1 MRRLSLPSR
10 WTRTLRQDAQAGVV
24 LGVQSV
30 PDGLATGLLAGLS
43 PLNGL
48 YGYMVGTLAGAAVT
62 SSAFMVVQG
71 TGAMAMVIADV
82 PGLRPGAGQ
91 AQAVATLAVLTG
103 AVMLLAGFL
112 KLGSLLR
119 FVSNAVLVGFMN
131 AVGVNIVLGQ
141 VANLTGYAA
150 DGDNRIVRTVNTF
163 LSPAHVDW
171 PSVVIGLSTIALIV
185 VLERTRVGSM
195 GLVVA
200 VIATSGLA
208 ALLGWASVATLDD
221 LGVSLEGLPP
231 LSLPSVALV
240 PQLLV
245 PAASLAF
252 VGLVQGAGISAI
264 YGTADG
270 QRADVSRDFVGQGA
284 ANVASAVA
292 GGMPVGGSASASAIN
307 AAAGARTRLA
317 PMIAALVMALV
328 VLLFGSTVG
337 HLAMPALAGLLILV
351 GIRTIKPGDIESVWK
366 AGLVQ
371 RAVMVVT
378 FVLTMLV
385 PLQYAVLV
393 GVGVSVVLHVV
404 QQSNQVM
411 IRQRVPTEAGHV
423 IEIDPVPVVPAGQVV
438 VLQPYGSL
446 FFASAPVFEAAL
458 PRVDAGSRR
467 SVVIVRLRGHVDLGT
482 TFIDV
487 LARYAAQL
495 DDAGSRL
502 VIASVGTAV
511 VRQLS
516 AGGVIDIVGPEG
528 VVVGDERVGAAVAR
542 AVSDAQEWIAAD
554 PRSARGPGDPGGPST
569 PGGPASG

>member
-1 MRRLSLPSR
+1 MTRVRVPSR
-10 WTRTLRQDAQAGVV
+10 WTATLRRDAQAGVV

-82 PGLRPGAGQ
+82 PGLHGGADQ

-150 DGDNRIVRTVNTF
+150 PGDNRIVRTINTI
-163 LSPAHVDW
+163 LSPSSVDW
-171 PSVVIGLSTIALIV
+171 PSVAIGVATIALIV
-185 VLERTRVGSM
+185 GLERTRVGSI

-200 VIATSGLA
+200 VIATSAFA
-208 ALLGWASVATLDD
+208 ALLGWSTVATLND
-221 LGVSLEGLPP
+221 LGVVLEGLPP
-231 LSLPSVALV
+231 LTLPSAVLA
-240 PQLLV
+240 PQLLL

-252 VGLVQGAGISAI
+252 VGLVQGAGISAV
-264 YGTADG
+264 YGKADG
-270 QRADVSRDFVGQGA
+270 QRADASRDFVGQGVAHA
-284 ANVASAVA
+284 ACAVS
-292 GGMPVGGSASASAIN
+292 GGRPVGGSASASAIY

-317 PMIAALVMALV
+317 PMIAALVMAVV
-328 VLLFGSTVG
+328 VLLFGPAVG
-337 HLAMPALAGLLILV
+337 YLAMPALAGLLILV
-351 GIRTIKPGDIESVWK
+351 GVRTIKPDDIKSVWK
-366 AGLVQ
+366 AGQVQ
-371 RAVMVVT
+371 RVVLVVT

-385 PLQYAVLV
+385 PLQYAVVV

-404 QQSNQVM
+404 QQSNRVVV
-411 IRQRVPTEAGHV
+411 RQRVVSASGDVVEV
-423 IEIDPVPVVPAGQVV
+423 DPVAVVPAGQLV

-458 PRVDAGSRR
+458 PRVDATSRR
-467 SVVIVRLRGHVDLGT
+467 SVVILRLRGHMDLGT

-487 LARYAAQL
+487 LARYATQL
-495 DDAGSRL
+495 DQVGSRL
-502 VIASVGTAV
+502 VVVSVDNRV
-511 VRQLS
+511 MRQLS
-516 AGGVIDIVGPEG
+516 SGGVVDIVGPGG
-528 VVVGDERVGAAVAR
+528 VVVGDERIGAALKQAVA
-542 AVSDAQEWIAAD
+542 DAQDWIDAD
-554 PRSARGPGDPGGPST
+554 PRDPGGPAT
-569 PGGPASG
+569 A

>member
-1 MRRLSLPSR
+1 MRRLRLPSH
-10 WTRTLRQDAQAGVV
+10 WARTLREDTQAGVV

-48 YGYMVGTLAGAAVT
+48 YGYMVGTLVGAAVT

-71 TGAMAMVIADV
+71 TGAMAMIIADV
-82 PGLRPGAGQ
+82 PGLHGGADQ
-91 AQAVATLAVLTG
+91 ARAVATLAVLTG
-103 AVMLLAGFL
+103 VVMLLAGLL

-141 VANLTGYAA
+141 VANLTGYSAPGA
-150 DGDNRIVRTVNTF
+150 NRIVRTINTI
-163 LSPAHVDW
+163 LSPAHVNW
-171 PSVVIGLSTIALIV
+171 PSVTIGLSTIALIV
-185 VLERTRVGSM
+185 VLERTRVGSI

-200 VIATSGLA
+200 VIATSALA
-208 ALLGWASVATLDD
+208 GLLGWSSVATLND
-221 LGVSLEGLPP
+221 LGVSLDGLPP
-231 LSLPSVALV
+231 LTVPSLALV
-240 PQLLV
+240 PALLL
-245 PAASLAF
+245 PAASIAF

-284 ANVASAVA
+284 ANVACAVT

-328 VLLFGSTVG
+328 VLLFGSAVG

-351 GIRTIKPGDIESVWK
+351 GVRTIKPDDIRSVWK

-371 RAVMVVT
+371 RAVLVVT

-404 QQSNQVM
+404 QQSNRVV
-411 IRQRVPTEAGHV
+411 IKQRVTSAAGDV
-423 IEIDPVPVVPAGQVV
+423 IEVDPAAVVPARDVV

-458 PRVDAGSRR
+458 PRVEASSHR
-467 SVVIVRLRGHVDLGT
+467 SVVIVRLRGHTDLGT
-482 TFIDV
+482 TFVDV
-487 LARYAAQL
+487 LARYATQL
-495 DDAGSRL
+495 DEAGSRL
-502 VIASVGTAV
+502 VIASVDSRV
-511 VRQLS
+511 MRQLHT
-516 AGGVIDIVGPEG
+516 GGVLDIIGPG
-528 VVVGDERVGAAVAR
+528 SVVIGDERVGAALAS
-542 AVSDAQEWIAAD
+542 AVSDAHAWIDA
-554 PRSARGPGDPGGPST
+554 DPGGPAT
-569 PGGPASG
+569 A

>member
-1 MRRLSLPSR
+1 MTRVRVPSR
-10 WTRTLRQDAQAGVV
+10 WTATLRRDAQAGVV

-82 PGLRPGAGQ
+82 PGLHGGADQ

-150 DGDNRIVRTVNTF
+150 PGDNRIVRTINTI
-163 LSPAHVDW
+163 LSPSSVDW
-171 PSVVIGLSTIALIV
+171 PSVAIGVATIALIV
-185 VLERTRVGSM
+185 GLERTRVGSI

-200 VIATSGLA
+200 VIATSAFA
-208 ALLGWASVATLDD
+208 ALLGWSTVATLND
-221 LGVSLEGLPP
+221 LGVVLEGLPP
-231 LSLPSVALV
+231 LTLPSAALA
-240 PQLLV
+240 PQLLL

-264 YGTADG
+264 YGKADG
-270 QRADVSRDFVGQGA
+270 QRADASRDFVGQGVANA
-284 ANVASAVA
+284 ACAVT

-317 PMIAALVMALV
+317 PMIAALVMAVV
-328 VLLFGSTVG
+328 VLLFGPAVG
-337 HLAMPALAGLLILV
+337 YLAMPALAGLLILV
-351 GIRTIKPGDIESVWK
+351 GVRTIKPDDIRSVWK
-366 AGLVQ
+366 AGQVQ
-371 RAVMVVT
+371 RVVLVVT

-385 PLQYAVLV
+385 PLQYAVVV

-404 QQSNQVM
+404 QQSNRVVV
-411 IRQRVPTEAGHV
+411 RQRVVSASGEV
-423 IEIDPVPVVPAGQVV
+423 VEVDPVAVVPAGQLV

-458 PRVDAGSRR
+458 PRVDETSRR
-467 SVVIVRLRGHVDLGT
+467 SVVILRLRGHTDLGT

-487 LARYAAQL
+487 LARYATQL
-495 DDAGSRL
+495 DQVGSRL
-502 VIASVGTAV
+502 VVVSVDSRV
-511 VRQLS
+511 MRQLS
-516 AGGVIDIVGPEG
+516 SGGVVDIVGPGG
-528 VVVGDERVGAAVAR
+528 VVVGDERIGAALTQ
-542 AVSDAQEWIAAD
+542 AVSDAQEWIDAD
-554 PRSARGPGDPGGPST
+554 PRDPGGPAT
-569 PGGPASG
+569 A

>member
-1 MRRLSLPSR
+1 MRLRVPSR
-10 WTRTLRQDAQAGVV
+10 WTATLRHDAQAGVV

-71 TGAMAMVIADV
+71 TGAMAMVLADV
-82 PGLRPGAGQ
+82 PGLHGGDDQ
-91 AQAVATLAVLTG
+91 AQAVATVAVLTG
-103 AVMLLAGFL
+103 MVMLLAGLL

-150 DGDNRIVRTVNTF
+150 PGDNRIVRTVNTF
-163 LSPAHVDW
+163 LSPSSVDW
-171 PSVVIGLSTIALIV
+171 PSVAIGLATVALIV
-185 VLERTRVGSM
+185 GLERTRVGSI

-200 VIATSGLA
+200 VIATSAFA
-208 ALLGWASVATLDD
+208 ALLGWSSVATLDD
-221 LGVSLEGLPP
+221 LGVVLEGLPP
-231 LSLPSVALV
+231 LTMPSAALV
-240 PQLLV
+240 PELLL
-245 PAASLAF
+245 PAVSLAF
-252 VGLVQGAGISAI
+252 VGLVQGAGISAS
-264 YGTADG
+264 YGKADG
-270 QRADVSRDFVGQGA
+270 QRADASRDFIGQGVANA
-284 ANVASAVA
+284 ACAFT

-317 PMIAALVMALV
+317 PMIAALVMAVVV
-328 VLLFGSTVG
+328 VLFGPAVG
-337 HLAMPALAGLLILV
+337 YLAMPALAGLLILV
-351 GIRTIKPGDIESVWK
+351 GVRTIKPDDIASVWK

-371 RAVMVVT
+371 RAVLLVT

-385 PLQYAVLV
+385 PLQYAVVV

-404 QQSNQVM
+404 QQSNRVVV
-411 IRQRVPTEAGHV
+411 RQRVTSASGEV
-423 IEIDPVPVVPAGQVV
+423 IEVDPVAVVPAGQVV

-458 PRVDAGSRR
+458 PRVDATSKR
-467 SVVIVRLRGHVDLGT
+467 SVVIVRLRGHADLGT

-487 LARYAAQL
+487 LARYATQL
-495 DDAGSRL
+495 DQAGSRL
-502 VIASVGTAV
+502 VIVSVDSRV
-511 VRQLS
+511 MRQLS
-516 AGGVIDIVGPEG
+516 AGGVIDIVGPDG
-528 VVVGDERVGAAVAR
+528 VIVGDERVGASLAQAVAGAQR
-542 AVSDAQEWIAAD
+542 WIDAH
-554 PRSARGPGDPGGPST
+554 PGDPGGPGT
-569 PGGPASG
+569 P

>member
-1 MRRLSLPSR
+1 MPPHR
-10 WTRTLRQDAQAGVV
+10 TRTLRQDAQAGVV

-30 PDGLATGLLAGLS
+30 PDGLATGLLAGLN
-43 PLNGL
+43 PLSGL

-62 SSAFMVVQG
+62 SSSFMVVQG
-71 TGAMAMVIADV
+71 TGAMAMVIADI
-82 PGLRPGAGQ
+82 PGLHGGADQ
-91 AQAVATLAVLTG
+91 AQAVATLAMLTG
-103 AVMLLAGFL
+103 VVMLLAGLL

-141 VANLTGYAA
+141 VANLTGYSAS
-150 DGDNRIVRTVNTF
+150 GDNRIVRTLNTV
-163 LSPAHVDW
+163 LSPANVDW
-171 PSVVIGLSTIALIV
+171 PSVAIGLATVALIV
-185 VLERTRVGSM
+185 VLERTRIGAT

-200 VIATSGLA
+200 VVATSAFA
-208 ALLGWASVATLDD
+208 ALLGWSSVATLGD
-221 LGVSLEGLPP
+221 LGVALEGLPP
-231 LSLPSVALV
+231 LTLPSAALA
-240 PQLLV
+240 PQLLL

-264 YGTADG
+264 YGKADG
-270 QRADVSRDFVGQGA
+270 QRADASRDFVGQGV
-284 ANVASAVA
+284 ANVTCAVT

-317 PMIAALVMALV
+317 PIIAALVMAVV

-337 HLAMPALAGLLILV
+337 YLAMPALAGLLILV
-351 GIRTIKPGDIESVWK
+351 GVRTIKPDDIKSVWK

-371 RAVMVVT
+371 RAVLVVT

-404 QQSNQVM
+404 QQSNRVV
-411 IRQRVPTEAGHV
+411 IKQRVTSDAGYVVEVEAAA
-423 IEIDPVPVVPAGQVV
+423 VVPAGQVV

-458 PRVDAGSRR
+458 PRVEGDSRR
-467 SVVIVRLRGHVDLGT
+467 SVVIVRLRGHMDLGT

-495 DDAGSRL
+495 DEAGSRL
-502 VIASVGTAV
+502 VVVSVDERV
-511 VRQLS
+511 MRQLLS
-516 AGGVIDIVGPEG
+516 GGVVDIVGPDG
-528 VVVGDERVGAAVAR
+528 VVVGDERIGATLAR
-542 AVSDAQEWIAAD
+542 AVADAQRWID
-554 PRSARGPGDPGGPST
+554 EDPGDPA
-569 PGGPASG
+569 GPATA

>member
-1 MRRLSLPSR
+1 MTRLRVPSR
-10 WTRTLRQDAQAGVV
+10 WTATLRHDAQAGVV

-82 PGLRPGAGQ
+82 PGLRGGADQ

-103 AVMLLAGFL
+103 IVMLLAGLL
-112 KLGSLLR
+112 KFGSLLR

-141 VANLTGYAA
+141 VANLTGYSAS
-150 DGDNRIVRTVNTF
+150 GDNRIVRTVNTI
-163 LSPAHVDW
+163 LSPANVDW
-171 PSVVIGLSTIALIV
+171 PSVTIGLATIALIV
-185 VLERTRVGSM
+185 VLERTRVGAT

-200 VIATSGLA
+200 VIATSGFA
-208 ALLGWASVATLDD
+208 ALLGWSSVATLGD
-221 LGVSLEGLPP
+221 LGVALEGLPP
-231 LSLPSVALV
+231 LTLPSAALA
-240 PQLLV
+240 PQLLL

-252 VGLVQGAGISAI
+252 VGLVQGAGISAT
-264 YGTADG
+264 YGKADG
-270 QRADVSRDFVGQGA
+270 QRADASRDFVGQGV
-284 ANVASAVA
+284 ANVACAVT

-317 PMIAALVMALV
+317 PIIAALVMAVV
-328 VLLFGSTVG
+328 VLLFGSAVG
-337 HLAMPALAGLLILV
+337 YLAMPALAGLLILV
-351 GIRTIKPGDIESVWK
+351 GVRTIKPDDILSVWK

-371 RAVMVVT
+371 RAVLVVT

-404 QQSNQVM
+404 QQSNQVLV
-411 IRQRVPTEAGHV
+411 RQRIASPSGDVVEV
-423 IEIDPVPVVPAGQVV
+423 DPVAVVPAGQVV

-467 SVVIVRLRGHVDLGT
+467 SVVIVRLRGHMDLGT

-487 LARYAAQL
+487 LGRYAAQL

-502 VIASVGTAV
+502 VVVSVDERV
-511 VRQLS
+511 MRQLLS
-516 AGGVIDIVGPEG
+516 GGVTDIVGPDG
-528 VVVGDERVGAAVAR
+528 VVIGDERIGAALAR
-542 AVSDAQEWIAAD
+542 AVAEAQRWIDAD
-554 PRSARGPGDPGGPST
+554 PGDS
-569 PGGPASG
+569 GGPATA